1 MLLWAQTSFVIKI
14 STAEQGVI
22 INKIYPSTGSGVIH
36 SKNTF
41 QRYLNGVWGDIG
53 MNIRHERY
61 DGYASIRFFS
71 ANPQFGTIYDF
82 DFFIKNAKSFGINVH
97 KRTRKVK

>member
-1 MLLWAQTSFVIKI
+1 MFWAHDSFVIRI

-22 INKIYPSTGSGVIH
+22 INKIYPSTGGGVIH

-53 MNIRHERY
+53 MNIRHTRY
-61 DGYASIRFFS
+61 DGYARIGFFN

-82 DFFIKNAKSFGINVH
+82 DFFIKNAKSFGVNVH